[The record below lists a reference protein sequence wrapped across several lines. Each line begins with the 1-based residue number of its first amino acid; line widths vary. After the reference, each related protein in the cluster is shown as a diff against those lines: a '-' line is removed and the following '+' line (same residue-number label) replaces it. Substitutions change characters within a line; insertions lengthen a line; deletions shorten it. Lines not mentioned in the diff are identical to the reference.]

1 METFYPF
8 LYEEKEKDKEKKENN
23 LLPLYIEMDPPDPIK
38 NPEEPY
44 KEDKKQIIIDLF

>member
-8 LYEEKEKDKEKKENN
+8 LYEKKEKKEDN
-23 LLPLYIEMDPPDPIK
+23 LLPLYIEMVPPDLTR

-44 KEDKKQIIIDLF
+44 KEEKVIIIELF

>member
-8 LYEEKEKDKEKKENN
+8 LYEKKEKKENN
-23 LLPLYIEMDPPDPIK
+23 LLPLYIEMVPPDLIK

-44 KEDKKQIIIDLF
+44 KEDKKQIIIELF